1 MKTAAY
7 LFLADGFE
15 EIEAVAPA
23 DILKR
28 SSKDV
33 FLVSINSTRQVR
45 SAHGLVLTADWTW
58 EEFVDG
64 FAAAQSSV
72 DKTALVFPG
81 GLPGTDNLAAF
92 LPLMDIAAAHLKAG
106 GLVCAICASPGRI
119 LPVLDARGT
128 SVKGRRFTCYPG
140 CEVAALGIGA
150 EKVDASVVTDG
161 NLITANGPG
170 AALDFGYAI
179 CAALR
184 GKEAAAVLKEAMMYK
199 G

>member
-33 FLVSINSTRQVR
+33 QLVSINSCRQVR
-45 SAHGLVLTADWTW
+45 SAHGVLLTADWTW
-58 EEFVDG
+58 EEFLSG
-64 FAAAQSSV
+64 FASEQTPV
-72 DKTALVFPG
+72 DKIALVFPG
-81 GLPGTDNLAAF
+81 GMPGAANLAAF
-92 LPLMDIAAAHLKAG
+92 RPLMDLAAKHLQEG
-106 GLVCAICASPGRI
+106 GLVCAICASPGTI
-119 LPVLDARGT
+119 LPVLDALGA
-128 SVKGRRFTCYPG
+128 SVRGRRFTCYPG
-140 CEVAALGIGA
+140 CEGAPLGVGA

-170 AALDFGYAI
+170 AAMDFGYAI

-184 GKEAAAVLKEAMMYK
+184 GQDAAGVLKAAMMYH
-199 G
+199 

>member
-33 FLVSINSTRQVR
+33 VLVSINSCREVR

-58 EEFVDG
+58 EEFLSG
-64 FAAAQSSV
+64 FAAEQTPV

-81 GLPGTDNLAAF
+81 GMPGAANLAACR
-92 LPLMDIAAAHLKAG
+92 PLMKLAADHLKAG
-106 GLVCAICASPGRI
+106 GLVCAICASPGTI
-119 LPVLDARGT
+119 LPVINWEGT

-140 CEVAALGIGA
+140 CEEAPMGVGA
-150 EKVDASVVTDG
+150 EKVEASVVSDG

-184 GKEAAAVLKEAMMYK
+184 GQEAAGVLKSAMMYQ
-199 G
+199 